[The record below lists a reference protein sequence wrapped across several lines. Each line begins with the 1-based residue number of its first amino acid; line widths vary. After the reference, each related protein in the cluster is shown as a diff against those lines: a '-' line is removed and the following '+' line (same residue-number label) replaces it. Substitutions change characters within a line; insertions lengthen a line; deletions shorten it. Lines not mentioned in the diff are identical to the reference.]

1 MLIFCSLK
9 IYFSKLQ
16 QNKQT
21 KRNLN
26 MNCFALCAWA
36 LCNLLSFNTILYG
49 HVIFNFWSL
58 GNRRQKPQKRP
69 FIRPKKSHCFPPNLI
84 LETTPKIC
92 TLVRF
97 APQSL
102 VTLSPSHGF
111 FYGQSTPA
119 IQMYSHPPTPL
130 ALLAHPGPAT
140 VGLALQWKQTW
151 SGYPPWRWWIDGS
164 LAWKFRAGLQV
175 NKHRAVLSME

>member
-1 MLIFCSLK
+1 
-9 IYFSKLQ
+9 
-16 QNKQT
+16 
-21 KRNLN
+21 

-69 FIRPKKSHCFPPNLI
+69 FIHPKKSHCFPPNLI
-84 LETTPKIC
+84 LEATPKIC

-102 VTLSPSHGF
+102 VTLSPSHDF

-119 IQMYSHPPTPL
+119 IQMYSHTPTLSPSTPCPPRSRHSGACPPVETDLVWLPTL
-130 ALLAHPGPAT
+130 EMMDWWLTYVKVQGGSSGKQAQSCIKYGVGWREKETGLWFIQCALKLE
-140 VGLALQWKQTW
+140 V
-151 SGYPPWRWWIDGS
+151 
-164 LAWKFRAGLQV
+164 
-175 NKHRAVLSME
+175 